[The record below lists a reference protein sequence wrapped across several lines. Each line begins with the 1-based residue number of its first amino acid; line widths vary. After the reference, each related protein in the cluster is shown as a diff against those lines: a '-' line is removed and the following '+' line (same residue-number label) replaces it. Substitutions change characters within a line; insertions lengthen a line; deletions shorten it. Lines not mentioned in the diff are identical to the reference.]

1 MTASEIKDVKKF
13 LFKLFIFLVLLF
25 VCDRI
30 FGTLVETLYNKR
42 PQGDVANF
50 RHSVQDPKED
60 IVIYGSS
67 RGVHTYVTEL
77 FTDSFGLSCFNC
89 SRQNSN
95 ILYHSAIMPMAL
107 SKYKPK
113 LIILDITP
121 KEFTFRSGENSKL
134 VMASMI
140 LPYVRRDEDF
150 KKIAEMSFPEELRKA
165 QISKLY
171 AYNSYIL
178 PTVEGLSA
186 NTEMGKPSD
195 VKQGYLPLRGTR
207 IGDTIP
213 PIYPFDD
220 AKEMDTFAR
229 NQFERFV
236 KTVLDNQIKLV
247 AVMSPLYIAPFE
259 DTKSMVEFKKILAKY
274 NVPYYHYASDPE
286 FLKKD
291 YFYDYVHMNDRGA
304 RKFVDTFIV
313 QIKKYLQQDEAGRNV
328 LKYAPVWP
336 QDSLKVD
343 SVFRFEGMKP
353 VRKVLE

>member
-1 MTASEIKDVKKF
+1 MTTAEIKDVKKF

-25 VCDRI
+25 ACDRI
-30 FGTLVETLYNKR
+30 FGTIVESLYNMR
-42 PQGDVANF
+42 PQGDIANF
-50 RHSVQDPKED
+50 RHSVKDPKED
-60 IVIYGSS
+60 IVVYGSS

-77 FTDSFGLSCFNC
+77 FTDSFGLSCFNS

-95 ILYHSAIMPMAL
+95 ILYHSVIMPMSI

-113 LIILDITP
+113 LIVLDITP

-140 LPYVRRDEDF
+140 LPYVRRDDDF
-150 KKIAEMSFPEELRKA
+150 KKIAEMNFPEELFKA
-165 QISKLY
+165 QLSKLY

-178 PTVEGLSA
+178 PTLQGLSVK
-186 NTEMGKPSD
+186 TEMGKPSD

-207 IGDTIP
+207 IDGP
-213 PIYPFDD
+213 PPPYEFDD
-220 AKEMDTFAR
+220 AKDMDTFAR

-236 KTVLDNQIKLV
+236 KRVLDNNIKLV
-247 AVMSPLYIAPFE
+247 AVMSPLYIKPFE
-259 DTKSMVEFKKILAKY
+259 DTKSMTEFRKILAKY
-274 NVPYYHYASDPE
+274 NVPYFHYASDPE
-286 FLKKD
+286 YLKTD
-291 YFYDYVHMNDRGA
+291 YFYDYVHMNDKGA
-304 RKFVDTFIV
+304 RKFTDSFIV
-313 QIKKYLQQDEAGRNV
+313 QIKKFLAQDEAGRNI
-328 LKYAPVWP
+328 LKYTPVWP

>member
-13 LFKLFIFLVLLF
+13 LFKLLIFFVLLF
-25 VCDRI
+25 ICDRF
-30 FGTLVETLYNKR
+30 FGTIVETLYNKR
-42 PQGDVANF
+42 PQGDIANF
-50 RHSVQDPKED
+50 RHSVKDPKED

-77 FTDSFGLSCFNC
+77 FTDSFGLSCFNS

-95 ILYHSAIMPMAL
+95 ILYHSVIMPMSI

-150 KKIAEMSFPEELRKA
+150 KKIAETNFPEELRKA
-165 QISKLY
+165 QLSKLY

-178 PTVEGLSA
+178 PTLQGLSVK
-186 NTEMGKPSD
+186 TDMGKPSD

-207 IGDTIP
+207 IGDSVP
-213 PIYPFDD
+213 PPYQFDD

-229 NQFERFV
+229 NQFEKFI
-236 KTVLDNQIKLV
+236 KTVLDNNIKLV
-247 AVMSPLYIAPFE
+247 AVMSPLYIAPFK
-259 DTKSMVEFKKILAKY
+259 DTKSMVEYKRILSKY
-274 NVPYYHYASDPE
+274 NVPYFHYASDPV
-286 FLKKD
+286 FLKQKC
-291 YFYDYVHMNDRGA
+291 FYDYVHMNDKGA
-304 RKFVDTFIV
+304 RQFTDSFIV
-313 QIKKYLQQDEAGRNV
+313 QIKKYLGQDDAGRAI

-343 SVFRFEGMKP
+343 SIFRFEGMTP
-353 VRKVLE
+353 TRKVLE